1 MRFMMLVK
9 ANKDSEAGVLPTR
22 EMLEAMGKYNQE
34 LIDAGALL
42 AGDGLHPSSK
52 GARIKFSNGKTTIT
66 DGPFPETK
74 ELLAGYW
81 VIDVKSRDE
90 AIEWAKRIP
99 FSEGEEVEIR
109 QLFEVTDFPAD
120 ILPAEEAA
128 REQAFRDKQTK
139 AAKQ

>member
-1 MRFMMLVK
+1 MMLVK
-9 ANKDSEAGVLPTR
+9 ASKESEAGALPTR
-22 EMLEAMGKYNQE
+22 EQIETMGKYNQE
-34 LIDAGALL
+34 LIDAGVML

-52 GARIKFSNGKTTIT
+52 GARIKFSGGKTTIT

-81 VIDVKSRDE
+81 VIEAKSRDE

-99 FSEGEEVEIR
+99 FTDGEEVELR
-109 QLFEVTDFPAD
+109 QLFEVTDFPED
-120 ILPAEEAA
+120 ILPPEEAA

-139 AAKQ
+139 AAKR

>member
-42 AGDGLHPSSK
+42 AGDGLHASSK

-90 AIEWAKRIP
+90 AIEWARRIP

>member
-1 MRFMMLVK
+1 MMLVK

-90 AIEWAKRIP
+90 AIEWARRIP

-120 ILPAEEAA
+120 ILPPEEAA

-139 AAKQ
+139 AAKR

>member
-1 MRFMMLVK
+1 MLVK
-9 ANKDSEAGVLPTR
+9 ASKESEAGALPTR
-22 EMLEAMGKYNQE
+22 EQIETMGKYNQE
-34 LIDAGALL
+34 LIDAGVML

-52 GARIKFSNGKTTIT
+52 GARIKFSGGKTTIT

-81 VIDVKSRDE
+81 VIEAKSRDE

-99 FSEGEEVEIR
+99 FTDGEEVELR
-109 QLFEVTDFPAD
+109 QLFEVTDFPED
-120 ILPAEEAA
+120 ILPPEEAA

-139 AAKQ
+139 AAKR